1 MKKLASLL
9 LALCVVLS
17 FSSVLA
23 EEKTVLEWFM
33 YDHYSN
39 EIWQADPIMQYAQ
52 DQTGIVVNVNSAPW
66 GECDAKLNLIYLPTG
81 NGPPDYWGGDRNAA
95 KEKYGSSVVAVDAST
110 GETKWVF
117 QTVHHDIW
125 DYDLP
130 SQPVLFHMKNER
142 GEEVPVLI
150 QTPKTGQ
157 I

>member
-66 GECDAKLNLIYLPTG
+66 GECDAKLNLMLANGELPDVYHEFLVSLDG
-81 NGPPDYWGGDRNAA
+81 EFQLSGRGRRDR
-95 KEKYGSSVVAVDAST
+95 
-110 GETKWVF
+110 
-117 QTVHHDIW
+117 
-125 DYDLP
+125 
-130 SQPVLFHMKNER
+130 
-142 GEEVPVLI
+142 
-150 QTPKTGQ
+150 
-157 I
+157 